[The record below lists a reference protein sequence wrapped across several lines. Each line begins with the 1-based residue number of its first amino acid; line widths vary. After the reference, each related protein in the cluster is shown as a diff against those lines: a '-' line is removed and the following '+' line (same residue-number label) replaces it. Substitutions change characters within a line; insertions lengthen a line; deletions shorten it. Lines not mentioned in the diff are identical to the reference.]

1 MKKCKNQKLRNLEN
15 LKNYSELFRVIP
27 NLRLCV
33 VAKIEN
39 SSLKNL
45 KKISKISEISKI
57 SKISAWP
64 FKFHKKGFLRYSR
77 QI

>member
-45 KKISKISEISKI
+45 KKISKISEV

-64 FKFHKKGFLRYSR
+64 FKFHKKGFLRNSR
-77 QI
+77 